1 MVRLIVAPDGDAMSL
16 APDGFL
22 IENLNR
28 LLIHVDG
35 LLLNEA
41 MSRDVLEI
49 LAEVSAAW
57 EFLVLITGPDHA
69 RERVVESILEVT
81 LS

>member
-1 MVRLIVAPDGDAMSL
+1 MSL

-22 IENLNR
+22 IEDLNR

-49 LAEVSAAW
+49 LAEVSAAL
-57 EFLVLITGPDHA
+57 EFLVLVTGPDHT

-81 LS
+81 MS

>member
-1 MVRLIVAPDGDAMSL
+1 LVRLIIATDGDAMSL

-28 LLIHVDG
+28 LLIHIDG

-41 MSRDVLEI
+41 MS
-49 LAEVSAAW
+49 
-57 EFLVLITGPDHA
+57 
-69 RERVVESILEVT
+69 
-81 LS
+81 